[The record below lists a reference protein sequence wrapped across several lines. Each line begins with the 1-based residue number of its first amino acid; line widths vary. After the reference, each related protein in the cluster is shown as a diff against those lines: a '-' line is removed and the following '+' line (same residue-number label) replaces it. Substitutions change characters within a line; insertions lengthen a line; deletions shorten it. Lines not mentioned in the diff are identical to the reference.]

1 MSEIDV
7 VAALRQAIGSV
18 ETSKMKQTELA
29 KLKSLAP
36 QLEKTAAET
45 KSVADSTRLQAL
57 AEILKRP
64 AR

>member
-1 MSEIDV
+1 MSR
-7 VAALRQAIGSV
+7 A
-18 ETSKMKQTELA
+18 ELA

-36 QLEKTAAET
+36 SLEKSAAMT
-45 KSVADSTRLQAL
+45 KGTADSNRLQAL